1 VVRADG
7 EVVAAHGDLER
18 RVPIASV
25 TKLLSAL
32 AILIAVEEGSV
43 DLDQPAGP
51 PGATL
56 RHLLAHASG
65 LGLDG
70 GVINPPGRR
79 RVYSNAGFEAAAATV
94 EDATDI
100 DFATYLREAVLEP
113 LGMASTTLDGSP
125 AAGATSDASDLAR
138 LARELLRPTLI
149 SPATHDLATSVAF
162 EGLAGVVPGFGKQ
175 DPNDWGLGFE
185 IRGTKH
191 PHWTAPGNDPATFGH
206 FGRSGSFVWVD
217 PVAGVALT
225 VVTDE
230 TFEQW
235 AIEAWPRLGQA
246 VLDARPS

>member
-7 EVVAAHGDLER
+7 EVVATHGDLER

-25 TKLLSAL
+25 TKLLTSL
-32 AILIAVEEGSV
+32 AVLIAVEEGSV

-51 PGATL
+51 PGSTL

-70 GVINPPGRR
+70 GVMNPPGRR
-79 RVYSNAGFEAAAATV
+79 RVYSNAGIEAAAALV
-94 EDATDI
+94 EDATGI
-100 DFATYLREAVLEP
+100 DFASYLREAVVEP
-113 LGMASTTLDGSP
+113 LAMASTSLDGSP
-125 AAGATSDASDLAR
+125 AHGVTSTGSDLAR
-138 LARELLRPTLI
+138 LARELQRPTLV
-149 SPATHDLATSVAF
+149 SAETHRLATTVAF
-162 EGLAGVVPGFGKQ
+162 AGLAGVVPGFGKQ
-175 DPNDWGLGFE
+175 DPNDWGLGVE

-235 AIEAWPRLGQA
+235 AVDAWPRLGQA
-246 VLDARPS
+246 VLDAGSA